1 MKTQV
6 SVLPETFLPIF
17 LFGIV
22 AWLSACGADRANAP
36 MLTATQLETNITAQV
51 AQHNY
56 QGALA
61 VIDTLVKR
69 YPGSAESENALAHI
83 DDLKSKSEKQ
93 ISERQVEIQKV
104 EARKGSSI
112 AQATGNRLEECRA
125 KLKQSQKLEVL
136 HDLDWQPPAEPKV
149 VVGRIFYKIP
159 IDAKQ
164 GFAATV
170 NCFLLAGET
179 DKLINF
185 DVLDWQ
191 SGKAVGRFHNGR
203 FVML

>member
-1 MKTQV
+1 MRGRSRKR
-6 SVLPETFLPIF
+6 PC
-17 LFGIV
+17 
-22 AWLSACGADRANAP
+22 A
-36 MLTATQLETNITAQV
+36 TAVQLETNITAQV

-61 VIDTLVKR
+61 VTNTLAKR

-83 DDLKSKSEKQ
+83 EDLKSKSEEQ

-104 EARKGSSI
+104 KGVKDSSI
-112 AQATGNRLEECRA
+112 AQATGDRLEQCRS

-136 HDLDWQPPAEPKV
+136 YDLDWQPPAEPKV
-149 VVGRIFYKIP
+149 IVGRVFYKIP

-170 NCFLLAGET
+170 SCYLLAGES
-179 DKLINF
+179 DKLIDF
-185 DVLDWQ
+185 DVLDSQ
-191 SGKAVGRFHNGR
+191 SGKAIGRFHNGR
-203 FVML
+203 LVML